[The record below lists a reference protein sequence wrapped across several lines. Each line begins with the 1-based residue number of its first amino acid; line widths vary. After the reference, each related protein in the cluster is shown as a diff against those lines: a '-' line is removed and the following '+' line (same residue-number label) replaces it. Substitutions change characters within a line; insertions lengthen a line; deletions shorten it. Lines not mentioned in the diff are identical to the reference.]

1 MLRPRRYCGTMSASA
16 RSTEVYG
23 DKSRCTELEGL
34 EQARWVQPVEGD
46 FGLDRKGIINYH
58 HVEPLD

>member
-1 MLRPRRYCGTMSASA
+1 MSASA